1 MSSTPVADVGA
12 PDTPEA
18 DQSTT
23 RREKPS
29 QLQAQWS
36 TLVALILP
44 QKWAYFGL
52 SIALTILALL
62 PLFGPVIIG
71 RVVDRAIAG
80 ATTGELVA
88 LGGVYLA
95 LALVGQVTAA
105 AVAWGSTTLAWST
118 ANDLRMQMVEHVL
131 GLDQEFHRNHP
142 PGALIQ
148 RIDGDVTSVSDF
160 LGTVVTAVTSAV
172 LILVGTVVILAFIDW
187 RLAMAMG
194 GYIAVCGIIAF
205 RYRRRLVNESEGVL
219 SARARLY
226 GGIEERLNAA
236 EDLRANGAGP
246 HAMTRFSED
255 ASFFLDTRMREE
267 GAFVQLWWGLNL
279 GIVVCMVA
287 SLILGGLM
295 VSAGAISLGTAFI
308 LFQYTQQIR
317 RPLDTIV
324 ERFETAQK
332 AVSALNRVSKLRAER
347 PTIIDTGTVTPP
359 PGPLAVELDDVWFHY
374 FADEPVLKEINFRLE
389 AGRSLG
395 VVGRSGSGKTTLSRL
410 ILRLLEANNGTVV
423 LGGVPIADIPMGDL
437 RSRVALIP
445 QEVQLYDGSLRDNV
459 TLFRPEELNGSTP
472 GPDLSDA
479 AVEATLREIGL
490 GHLLN
495 GDGGL
500 DRSVFDADLGLSAGE
515 SQLLALARVWLR
527 EPDLVVL
534 DEATARIDPRSEQVV
549 QQAIH
554 KLLAGRTSIV
564 IAHRL
569 STLSQVDDIAVF
581 DQGRLVEFGPREELA
596 GQPGGRY
603 RAMLELATADLTVD
617 DLDSVDTVSID
628 DMTMN
633 DVEEVGNDS

>member
-12 PDTPEA
+12 PDQPEA
-18 DQSTT
+18 DQTTT
-23 RREKPS
+23 RRDNPS

-52 SIALTILALL
+52 SIALTVLALL

-71 RVVDRAIAG
+71 EVVDRATAG
-80 ATTGELVA
+80 AGAGDLVS
-88 LGGVYLA
+88 LGVLYLSLA
-95 LALVGQVTAA
+95 LAGQAA
-105 AVAWGSTTLAWST
+105 AACVAWGSTTLAWRT
-118 ANDLRMQMVEHVL
+118 ANDLRVQMVEHVL

-172 LILVGTVVILAFIDW
+172 LILVGIVTILLFIDW
-187 RLAMAMG
+187 RLALAMG
-194 GYIAVCGIIAF
+194 GYIAVCGFIAF
-205 RYRRRLVNESEGVL
+205 RFRRGMVNESEGVL

-226 GGIEERLNAA
+226 GGIEERLNAS

-255 ASFFLDTRMREE
+255 TSFFMDTRMREE
-267 GAFVQLWWGLNL
+267 GAFIRLWWGLNL
-279 GIVVCMVA
+279 GIVICMVA

-295 VSAGAISLGTAFI
+295 VSAGAITLGTAFI

-324 ERFETAQK
+324 ERYETAQK

-347 PTIIDTGTVTPP
+347 PTILDLGTTSPP
-359 PGPLAVELDDVWFHY
+359 PGPLAVQLDGVSFNY
-374 FADEPVLKEINFRLE
+374 YADEPVLQDITFSLG

-410 ILRLLEANNGTVV
+410 ILRLLETDSGTLA
-423 LGGVPIADIPMGDL
+423 LGGVPIADIPMDEL
-437 RSRVALIP
+437 RQRVALIP

-459 TLFRPEELNGSTP
+459 TMFG
-472 GPDLSDA
+472 SDA
-479 AVEATLREIGL
+479 PDEVLERTLTDIGL
-490 GHLLN
+490 GHLLD
-495 GDGGL
+495 GDGL
-500 DRSVFDADLGLSAGE
+500 HRSIFDSDLGLSAGE
-515 SQLLALARVWLR
+515 SQLLALARVWVR
-527 EPDLVVL
+527 SPDLVVL
-534 DEATARIDPRSEQVV
+534 DEATARIDPRSEKIV
-549 QQAIH
+549 QDTIND
-554 KLLAGRTSIV
+554 LLASRTSIV

-581 DQGRLVEFGPREELA
+581 DQGRLVEFGPRKELA
-596 GQPGGRY
+596 DRNGGRY
-603 RAMLELATADLTVD
+603 AAMLELARADLTD
-617 DLDSVDTVSID
+617 KIDQGDINLDQTPALEG
-628 DMTMN
+628 TN
-633 DVEEVGNDS
+633 EG

>member
-12 PDTPEA
+12 PDQPEA
-18 DQSTT
+18 DQTTT
-23 RREKPS
+23 RRDNPS

-44 QKWAYFGL
+44 QRWAYFGL
-52 SIALTILALL
+52 SIALTVLALL

-71 RVVDRAIAG
+71 EVVDRATAG
-80 ATTGELVA
+80 AGAGDLVS
-88 LGGVYLA
+88 LGVLYLSLA
-95 LALVGQVTAA
+95 LAGQAA
-105 AVAWGSTTLAWST
+105 AACVAWGSTTLAWRT
-118 ANDLRMQMVEHVL
+118 ANDLRVQMVEHVL

-172 LILVGTVVILAFIDW
+172 LILVGIVTILLFIDW
-187 RLAMAMG
+187 RLALAMG
-194 GYIAVCGIIAF
+194 GYIAVCGFIAF
-205 RYRRRLVNESEGVL
+205 RFRRGMVNESEGVL

-226 GGIEERLNAA
+226 GGIEERLNAS

-255 ASFFLDTRMREE
+255 ASFFMDTRMREE
-267 GAFVQLWWGLNL
+267 GAFIRLWWGLNL
-279 GIVVCMVA
+279 GIVICMVA

-295 VSAGAISLGTAFI
+295 VSAGAITLGTAFI

-324 ERFETAQK
+324 ERYETAQK

-347 PTIIDTGTVTPP
+347 PTILDLGTTSPP
-359 PGPLAVELDDVWFHY
+359 PGPLAVQLDGVSFNY
-374 FADEPVLKEINFRLE
+374 YADEPVLQDITFSLG

-410 ILRLLEANNGTVV
+410 ILRLLETDSGTLA
-423 LGGVPIADIPMGDL
+423 LGGVPIADIPMDEL
-437 RSRVALIP
+437 RQRVALIP

-459 TLFRPEELNGSTP
+459 TMFG
-472 GPDLSDA
+472 SDA
-479 AVEATLREIGL
+479 PDEVLERTLTDIGL
-490 GHLLN
+490 GHLLD
-495 GDGGL
+495 GDGL
-500 DRSVFDADLGLSAGE
+500 HRSIFDSDLGLSAGE
-515 SQLLALARVWLR
+515 SQLLALARVWVR
-527 EPDLVVL
+527 SPDLVVL
-534 DEATARIDPRSEQVV
+534 DEATARIDPRSEKIV
-549 QQAIH
+549 QDTIND
-554 KLLAGRTSIV
+554 LLASRTSIV

-581 DQGRLVEFGPREELA
+581 DQGRLVEFGPRKELA
-596 GQPGGRY
+596 DRNGGRY
-603 RAMLELATADLTVD
+603 AAMLELARADLTD
-617 DLDSVDTVSID
+617 KIDQGDINLDQTPALEG
-628 DMTMN
+628 TN
-633 DVEEVGNDS
+633 EG